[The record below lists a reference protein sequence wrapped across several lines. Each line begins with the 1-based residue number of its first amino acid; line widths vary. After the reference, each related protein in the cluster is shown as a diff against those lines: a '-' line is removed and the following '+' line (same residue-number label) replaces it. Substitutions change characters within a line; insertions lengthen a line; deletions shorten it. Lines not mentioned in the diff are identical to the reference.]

1 MFLSGES
8 HPETLESRL
17 HGCECFCFLGISL
30 FPGVGF
36 FVSPF
41 LSDSQYSTVHFTW
54 LVSLT
59 SSSMISMSSNNQEI
73 DTESEINDALPMCVS
88 GDPW

>member
-1 MFLSGES
+1 MGVNVFASWEFLSFQG
-8 HPETLESRL
+8 
-17 HGCECFCFLGISL
+17 G
-30 FPGVGF
+30 